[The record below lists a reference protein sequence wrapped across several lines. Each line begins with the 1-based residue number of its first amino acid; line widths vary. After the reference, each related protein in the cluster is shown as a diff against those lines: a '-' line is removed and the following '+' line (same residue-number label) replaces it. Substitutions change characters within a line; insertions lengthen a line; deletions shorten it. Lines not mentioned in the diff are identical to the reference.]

1 MILLTGATG
10 LVGRQV
16 AQLLGARGT
25 PMTAMVRDEPRA
37 AWLTGLGARLV
48 TGPITRADTW
58 NGVRDVAAI
67 VHCAAV
73 IAGGRSWESY
83 AAANILTTELA
94 ARRARE
100 LGVPFVQLSSVAVYG
115 GSTTEPAGTVGEGF
129 PFRPLSDGAWYARS
143 KRESEGAVWRE
154 AERGLQAIA
163 LRPCVIYGPHDRLFL
178 PKLVRQARRG
188 WMPLIGAGDR
198 PMALVH
204 ARSVAEAVLA
214 ALDAKEG
221 WGRAYNV
228 TGDAPIA
235 PRDVV
240 AALERGVGR
249 PVRSPRL
256 PEGATLTLAR
266 GLDAVAGLVLPKGLF
281 PGSLT
286 TAVGYWRGGDPY
298 RNDAIRRTL
307 GWAPRIDHRAELSNL
322 AATTPPLL

>member
-16 AQLLGARGT
+16 AELLGARGT
-25 PMTAMVRDEPRA
+25 PITAMVRDEARA
-37 AWLTGLGARLV
+37 SWLTGLGARLV
-48 TGPITRADTW
+48 TDPITSADTW
-58 NGVRDVAAI
+58 HAVREVTAI
-67 VHCAAV
+67 VHCAAI

-83 AAANILTTELA
+83 AAANIRTTELA

-100 LGVPFVQLSSVAVYG
+100 LGVPLVQVSSVAVYG
-115 GSTTEPAGTVGEGF
+115 GSTTEPVGTVGEEF
-129 PFRPLSDGAWYARS
+129 PFRPLADGAWYARS
-143 KRESEGAVWRE
+143 KRESEAAVWRE

-204 ARSVAEAVLA
+204 ARSVGEAVLA
-214 ALDAKEG
+214 ALDSKTG
-221 WGRAYNV
+221 WGRPYNV

-240 AALERGVGR
+240 AALGRGIGR
-249 PVRSPRL
+249 RVRTPRL

-266 GLDAVAGLVLPKGLF
+266 GLDSVAGLMMPKGLF

-298 RNDAIRRTL
+298 RSDAIRREL
-307 GWAPRIDHRAELSNL
+307 GWRPILDHGIEIERAARNV
-322 AATTPPLL
+322 